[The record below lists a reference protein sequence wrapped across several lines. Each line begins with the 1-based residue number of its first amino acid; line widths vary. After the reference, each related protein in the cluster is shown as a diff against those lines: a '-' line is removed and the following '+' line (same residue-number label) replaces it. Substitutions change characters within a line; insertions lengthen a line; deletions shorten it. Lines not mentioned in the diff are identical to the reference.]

1 MTTSL
6 LPVSIIGCG
15 YHAPER
21 VMTNADFEQIL
32 ETNDAWIRERTGI
45 RERRIAPPEHAMSDM
60 AIPAS
65 RQALAH
71 AGVDAGEVD
80 LIIVATSTPDMSMP
94 NTAALVQHALG
105 AKRAACFDMEA
116 ACSGFV
122 YALIT
127 ASQFLSTGMYRTA
140 LVIGG
145 DLLSKF
151 LNWNDRGTAILF
163 GDGCGAVVL
172 RGGEQKGL
180 IASYMGADGGG
191 ADCITIPMGSRRPP
205 TAETIAAREHTVH
218 MNGRETYKFAVDI
231 VPKCIHAVLDQAG
244 LPVEAVDHFILHQA
258 NLRIMEAAAKRLDV
272 SMDKMIVNI
281 DRMAN
286 SSAGTVPLALG
297 EAVEA
302 GRIKPG
308 DLLCLV
314 GFGSGLTW
322 ASALVRWTCDRPF
335 PSQS

>member
-1 MTTSL
+1 MTMSL

-15 YHAPER
+15 YNAPER
-21 VMTNADFEQIL
+21 IMANSEFEATL

-45 RERRIAPPEHAMSDM
+45 RERRIAPPEHAMSDL
-60 AIPAS
+60 AIPS
-65 RQALAH
+65 SLQALAH
-71 AGVDAGEVD
+71 AGVDASEVD

-94 NTAALVQHALG
+94 STAALVQHAIG

-122 YALIT
+122 YGLVT
-127 ASQFLSTGMYRTA
+127 ASQFLATGMYRTA

-145 DLLSKF
+145 DVLSKF
-151 LNWNDRGTAILF
+151 IDWNDRGTAVLF
-163 GDGCGAVVL
+163 GDGCGAVVM
-172 RGGEQKGL
+172 RGGEAEGL
-180 IASYMGADGGG
+180 LASHLGADGGG
-191 ADCITIPMGSRRPP
+191 SNCITIPMGSRVPP
-205 TAETIAAREHTVH
+205 TPESAASREHTVH

-231 VPKCIHAVLDQAG
+231 VPKCVTAVLEQAD
-244 LPVEAVDHFILHQA
+244 LPVSAVDHFVLHQA
-258 NLRIMEAAAKRLDV
+258 NLRIMEAAAKRMGV
-272 SMDKMIVNI
+272 SMDKMIVNV

-286 SSAGTVPLALG
+286 SSAGTVPLALA
-297 EAVEA
+297 EAVEE

-335 PSQS
+335 PSHA